1 MGLGWN
7 NIEIVQLFVGLVF
20 LKVVLENLASI
31 SISEAIHTIL
41 SSELEDSRQALRLL
55 RQLTR

>member
-20 LKVVLENLASI
+20 LKVVLENLVSI